1 MKADIKSQWFSLASQ
16 YTKDD
21 FLINSLWLEI
31 SKHYSEKNRYYHTL
45 THVQNMLLQAKSFE
59 DKIIDFDAL
68 LFAIWYHDIIYKS
81 TKKDN
86 EEKSALFAKKS
97 LKSLNFNENRL
108 KNIQDLILST
118 KKHFLILDKNIDNAY
133 LLDFDLSIL
142 GSDWDSYRNYTIQ
155 IRKEYKIYPDFMYKP
170 GRKKVLQH
178 FLERETL
185 YFTEAYQVTHENRAR
200 ENLKKELELL

>member
-1 MKADIKSQWFSLASQ
+1 MKVDIKSQWFSLASE

-45 THVQNMLLQAKSFE
+45 SHIQNMLLQAKSFE
-59 DKIIDFDAL
+59 DKIVDFDAL

-97 LKSLNFNENRL
+97 LKSLNFEENRL
-108 KNIQDLILST
+108 INIQNLILST
-118 KKHFLILDKNIDNAY
+118 KKHFLILDKNMDNAY

-142 GSDWDSYRNYTIQ
+142 GSDWDTYRNYTIQ

-185 YFTEAYQVTHENRAR
+185 YFTKAYQATNENRAR